1 MMRSVLDVIFN
12 LGSSAGIL
20 IIVVL
25 VLFAAIKIVPE
36 YQRVVVFRLGKLIAA
51 KGPGL
56 VIIIPVIDRIT
67 RVDLRVVTLDV
78 PVQEIITKDNVPIK
92 VNAVIYFRVMDSA
105 KSVVEVEN
113 YMMATSQLSQTTLR
127 SVVG

>member
-1 MMRSVLDVIFN
+1 MIRSVMDVMFSM
-12 LGSSAGIL
+12 GSYAGIL
-20 IIVVL
+20 IIFIL
-25 VLFAAIKIVPE
+25 LLFAAVKIVPE

-56 VIIIPVIDRIT
+56 VIIIPVVDKIT

-78 PVQEIITKDNVPIK
+78 PVQEIITRDNVPIK

-113 YMMATSQLSQTTLR
+113 YMMA
-127 SVVG
+127 